1 MPASNNK
8 KFTNMPPAIINAYIK
23 DVVVPDEISMEFVPT
38 MPTDIDAFTEQFPGG
53 PLGALGVY
61 DRMFRMRR
69 IPMPHIKCEQ
79 LLYYFYARDI
89 QELYRIQEVF
99 LEHFDR
105 GDESGQ
111 DINAWYLANRNKIDS
126 DTGKPIIA
134 PHYQTDIFFHSFKIY
149 QLNESRDII
158 DFGTARTWAGNKI
171 IIEYDYHSQTPSEA

>member
-1 MPASNNK
+1 
-8 KFTNMPPAIINAYIK
+8 MPPAIINAYIK
-23 DVVVPDEISMEFVPT
+23 DKVFADSLAGAIVPT

-53 PLGALGVY
+53 PVNLLGVY

-69 IPMPHIKCEQ
+69 GPFPHVRCEQ

-89 QELYRIQEVF
+89 IELYRIQERF

-105 GDESGQ
+105 SDESGQ
-111 DINAWYLANRNKIDS
+111 DINSWYLANKDRIDTS
-126 DTGKPIIA
+126 ATPPKPII
-134 PHYQTDIFFHSFKIY
+134 PVEYKTDIFFHTFKIY

-171 IIEYDYHSQTPSEA
+171 IIEYDYHYKDASTPLV

>member
-1 MPASNNK
+1 
-8 KFTNMPPAIINAYIK
+8 MPPVIINAYIK
-23 DVVVPDEISMEFVPT
+23 DKVFGDSVWPIVPT

-53 PLGALGVY
+53 PTNGLGVY

-69 IPMPHIKCEQ
+69 GPFPHIRCEQ

-89 QELYRIQEVF
+89 VDLYRIQESF

-105 GDESGQ
+105 SDESAQ
-111 DINAWYLANRNKIDS
+111 DINSWYAANRS
-126 DTGKPIIA
+126 LVPEE
-134 PHYQTDIFFHSFKIY
+134 YRTDILFHTFKIY

-171 IIEYDYHSQTPSEA
+171 IIEYDYHYKDASTPLV

>member
-1 MPASNNK
+1 MK
-8 KFTNMPPAIINAYIK
+8 TNMPPAIINAYIK
-23 DVVVPDEISMEFVPT
+23 DKVFADSLAGAIVPT

-53 PLGALGVY
+53 PVNLLGVY

-69 IPMPHIKCEQ
+69 GPFPHIRCEQ

-89 QELYRIQEVF
+89 VDLYGIQERF

-105 GDESGQ
+105 SDESGQ
-111 DINAWYLANRNKIDS
+111 DINNWYASNK
-126 DTGKPIIA
+126 TLVPEE
-134 PHYQTDIFFHSFKIY
+134 YRTDIFFHTFKIY

-171 IIEYDYHSQTPSEA
+171 IIEYDYHYKDASDPLV

>member
-1 MPASNNK
+1 MK
-8 KFTNMPPAIINAYIK
+8 TNMPPAIINAYIK
-23 DVVVPDEISMEFVPT
+23 DKVFGSSGLIPIVPT

-53 PLGALGVY
+53 PVNGLGVY

-69 IPMPHIKCEQ
+69 GPFPHVRCEQ

-89 QELYRIQEVF
+89 VDLYRIQESF

-105 GDESGQ
+105 SDESAQ
-111 DINAWYLANRNKIDS
+111 DINSWYAANRNLV
-126 DTGKPIIA
+126 PEE
-134 PHYQTDIFFHSFKIY
+134 YRTDIFFHTFKIY

-171 IIEYDYHSQTPSEA
+171 IIEYDYHYKEPSDPLV

>member
-1 MPASNNK
+1 MK
-8 KFTNMPPAIINAYIK
+8 TNMPPAIINAYIK
-23 DVVVPDEISMEFVPT
+23 AKISSSPIVPT

-53 PLGALGVY
+53 PVNILGVY

-69 IPMPHIKCEQ
+69 GPFPHIRCEQ

-89 QELYRIQEVF
+89 IDLYRIQESF

-105 GDESGQ
+105 SDESAQ
-111 DINAWYLANRNKIDS
+111 DINDWYSKNSNLVPEEYRTN
-126 DTGKPIIA
+126 
-134 PHYQTDIFFHSFKIY
+134 IFFHSFKIY

-171 IIEYDYHSQTPSEA
+171 IIEYDYHYKDASDPLV